1 MTRIIDLQGSHPHRY
16 STDHQWSSI
25 MQLSDLFVDFERSL
39 RRRDLS
45 PCTIEAYHWAL
56 HDLIH
61 KAMAPAGLTKIS
73 DLTREVLEDW
83 QDTQLERCWV
93 PRTRGLAATAI
104 RQFIRFGIDQERIL
118 DPKLERALAKVK
130 QPEPKPHPI
139 PEDALAVIKADLLPM
154 PEDRSVEKLRDRALF
169 FFILATGGRVSEI
182 LQVRVDDYEAPNVI
196 QKGGTRKTL
205 GVPAEACALIR
216 DYLAARTDDRPELW
230 LAFTKASYLRP
241 MTPSQVRKV
250 WHRMSTRLGLTY
262 WTTHAIRHTC
272 ATELLADEV
281 PHLVIAEHLG
291 HHGVATIANY
301 AKVRDKGRQRVLNVM
316 GSHMRT
322 EVA

>member
-1 MTRIIDLQGSHPHRY
+1 MRLTDLL
-16 STDHQWSSI
+16 D
-25 MQLSDLFVDFERSL
+25 DFEQSL

-56 HDLIH
+56 HDLIN
-61 KAMAPAGLTKIS
+61 KGMAPACLTEVEH
-73 DLTREVLEDW
+73 LTRDVLEDW
-83 QDTQLERCWV
+83 QDSQIERGWTA
-93 PRTRGLAATAI
+93 RSRGLAITGV
-104 RQFIRFGIDQERIL
+104 RQFIRYGVNEDQIVDL
-118 DPKLERALAKVK
+118 KLERALAKVK
-130 QPEPKPHPI
+130 QPDPEPHPI
-139 PEDALAVIKADLLPM
+139 PEADLAKIKTHLLPL
-154 PEDRSVEKLRDRALF
+154 PEQPTVVQLRDRALF

-182 LQVRVDDYEAPNVI
+182 LQVRVDDYEAPSVV

-216 DYLAARTDDRPELW
+216 DYLALRSDDRPELW
-230 LAFTKASYLRP
+230 ISFTTRSFLES
-241 MTPSQVRKV
+241 MTPSQIRKV
-250 WHRMSTRLGLTY
+250 WRDLAIRLKLIY

-316 GSHMRT
+316 GSHMRFSLPA
-322 EVA
+322 VALQEAK

>member
-1 MTRIIDLQGSHPHRY
+1 
-16 STDHQWSSI
+16 
-25 MQLSDLFVDFERSL
+25 MQLADLLDDFERSL

-56 HDLIH
+56 HDLIV
-61 KAMAPAGLTKIS
+61 KAMAPARLTNVS
-73 DLTREVLEDW
+73 DLTREVLEEW
-83 QDTQLERCWV
+83 QDTQLERGWV
-93 PRTRGLAATAI
+93 PRTRGLAGTAI
-104 RQFIRFGIDQERIL
+104 RQFIRFGIEKDLIV
-118 DPKLERALAKVK
+118 DAKLERALAKVR
-130 QPEPKPHPI
+130 QPEAEPHPI
-139 PEDALAVIKADLLPM
+139 PENDLAAIKAYLLPM
-154 PEDRSVEKLRDRALF
+154 PEGASVEKLRDRALF

-182 LQVRVDDYEAPNVI
+182 LQARVDDYEAPNVV

-230 LAFTKASYLRP
+230 LSFTARTRLEP
-241 MTPSQVRKV
+241 MTPAQVRTA
-250 WHRMSTRLGLTY
+250 WHQLSVQLALSY

-272 ATELLADEV
+272 ATELLAAEI

-301 AKVRDKGRQRVLNVM
+301 AKVRDKGRAKAVSTM
-316 GSHMRT
+316 GATMRT
-322 EVA
+322 EAA

>member
-1 MTRIIDLQGSHPHRY
+1 
-16 STDHQWSSI
+16 
-25 MQLSDLFVDFERSL
+25 MQLTALLNDFEQSL

-56 HDLIH
+56 HDLIT
-61 KAMAPAGLTKIS
+61 KGMAPARLTEVS
-73 DLTREVLEDW
+73 DLTREVLEEW
-83 QDTQLERCWV
+83 QDSQLDRWI
-93 PRTRGLAATAI
+93 PRSRGLACTAA
-104 RQFIRFGIDQERIL
+104 RQFIRYGIDKEHIS

-130 QPEPKPHPI
+130 QPEPEPHPI
-139 PEDALAVIKADLLPM
+139 PEDALAVIKGHLLPM
-154 PEDRSVEKLRDRALF
+154 PQDHSVEKLRDRALF

-182 LQVRVDDYEAPNVI
+182 LQVRVDDYEAPNVV

-205 GVPAEACALIR
+205 GVPAEACALVR

-230 LAFTKASYLRP
+230 LSFSKRSYL
-241 MTPSQVRKV
+241 MVMSPSQVRGV
-250 WHRMSTRLGLTY
+250 WHAMSARLGLTY

-301 AKVRDKGRQRVLNVM
+301 AKVRDKGRQRVLTVM
-316 GSHMRT
+316 GSHMRS
-322 EVA
+322 VA

>member
-1 MTRIIDLQGSHPHRY
+1 MKLTVLLD
-16 STDHQWSSI
+16 
-25 MQLSDLFVDFERSL
+25 DFEQSL
-39 RRRDLS
+39 RRRELS

-56 HDLIH
+56 HDLIIMG
-61 KAMAPAGLTKIS
+61 MAPARLTDTT
-73 DLTREVLEDW
+73 DLTREVLEEW
-83 QDTQLERCWV
+83 QDSQIDRWT
-93 PRTRGLAATAI
+93 PRSRGLAVTAV
-104 RQFIRFGIDQERIL
+104 RQFIRYGVNEDKITDL
-118 DPKLERALAKVK
+118 KLERALAKIK
-130 QPEPKPHPI
+130 QPDPEPHPI
-139 PEDALAVIKADLLPM
+139 PEADLAKIKAYLLPL
-154 PEDRSVEKLRDRALF
+154 PEQPTVVQLRDRALF

-182 LQVRVDDYEAPNVI
+182 LQTRVDDYEAPNVV

-216 DYLAARTDDRPELW
+216 DYLALRTDGKPELW
-230 LAFTKASYLRP
+230 ISFKTRSYLKL
-241 MTPSQVRKV
+241 MSPSQVRWA
-250 WHRMSTRLGLTY
+250 WHQLSSQLALSY

-316 GSHMRT
+316 GSHMRSST
-322 EVA
+322 AAVELEGAVA